1 MTVTLDFNRNEEL
14 VNEVNNMADSLSLRY
29 SKAVGSQ
36 ILYTYEG
43 SGAGIFD
50 LGKFIDDKGYNVDV
64 ASR

>member
-1 MTVTLDFNRNEEL
+1 MNVTLDFNRKEEL
-14 VNEVNNMADSLSLRY
+14 VNEVNNMADSLSIRY
-29 SKAVGSQ
+29 SKTAGSQ

-50 LGKFIDDKGYNVDV
+50 LGKFIGDKGYNIDV